1 MSYLSL
7 LIALFKSQDN
17 LTGSAW
23 WDNYLDQLVIVE
35 TWFFHAS
42 WWIWAVVMIVG
53 ALASVFI
60 KDLRNAGCGCYF
72 LVLGVILGLLPLW
85 EWISMKLAMGM
96 ASSVSAEGIVNQ
108 GKLILN
114 ALLFFLLGAG

>member
-23 WDNYLDQLVIVE
+23 WDNYLDQLVVVE

-42 WWIWAVVMIVG
+42 WWIWAVVMIIGV
-53 ALASVFI
+53 LAFVFI
-60 KDLRNAGCGCYF
+60 KDLRNAGCGCY
-72 LVLGVILGLLPLW
+72 LLIVGVILGLLPLW

-96 ASSVSAEGIVNQ
+96 ASSVSAEGVVNQ

-114 ALLFFLLGAG
+114 ALLFFLVGAG